1 MFRNTK
7 PFLSALTGLAALT
20 GIAVSIPAQAH
31 SIWFAERAK
40 QVALI
45 YGVGADD
52 LDMVSRMDKLTS
64 VDGFDAEGMP
74 VETSLRVA
82 GIIPVVDSDEPLA
95 VVAAAVDY
103 GMWTKDVSGRWHN
116 TGKDE
121 VEGDIE
127 LSEHNFKYAV
137 HMYALDAKV
146 PMIPAHAL
154 QIVPVGPIP
163 EDKGAPLTVKA
174 FYKGKPAS
182 GVKILTDYVTDPDQV
197 PALTSEDG
205 TATIRLRNQGLNV
218 VVGILITESDQ
229 PKKYDQMEERAS
241 LTFVLP
247 HLPE

>member
-1 MFRNTK
+1 MFRKAN
-7 PFLSALTGLAALT
+7 PIRSALTGLAA
-20 GIAVSIPAQAH
+20 IAAAATAIPAQAH
-31 SIWFAERAK
+31 GIWFAQRAK
-40 QVALI
+40 QIALV

-52 LDMVSRMDKLTS
+52 LDMVSRMDKLIA

-82 GIIPVVDSDEPLA
+82 GIVPVVDSAEPLA

-103 GMWTKDVSGRWHN
+103 GMWTKDATGRWHN

-121 VEGDIE
+121 VEGEIE

-137 HMYALDAKV
+137 HMYSLDAKV
-146 PMIPAHAL
+146 PMIEGHAL
-154 QIVPVGPIP
+154 QVVPVGPIP

-174 FYKGKPAS
+174 LYKGKPVS
-182 GVKILTDYVTDPDQV
+182 GAQILTDYVTDPDQI

-205 TATIRLRNQGLNV
+205 TATIRIRNQGLNV
-218 VVGILITESDQ
+218 VVGILITDSDN
-229 PKKYDQMEERAS
+229 PEKYDRMEQRAT

>member
-7 PFLSALTGLAALT
+7 PVLSALSGLAVLA
-20 GIAVSIPAQAH
+20 GVAAAIPAQAH
-31 SIWFAERAK
+31 GIWFAERAK
-40 QVALI
+40 QIALI

-52 LDMVSRMDKLTS
+52 LDAVSRMDKLTS
-64 VDGFDAEGMP
+64 VEGFDAEGMP

-82 GIIPVVDSDEPLA
+82 GIVPVVDSDEPLA
-95 VVAAAVDY
+95 IAAAAMDY
-103 GMWTKDVSGRWHN
+103 GMWTKDAAGRWHN

-127 LSEHNFKYAV
+127 VSEHNFKYAV
-137 HMYALDAKV
+137 HMYTLDAKV
-146 PMIPAHAL
+146 PMIESHAL

-174 FYKGKPAS
+174 LYKGNPVS
-182 GVKILTDYVTDPDQV
+182 GVKILTEYVTDPDQA
-197 PALTSEDG
+197 PALTSDDG

-218 VVGILITESDQ
+218 VVGILVTGSDK
-229 PKKYDQMEERAS
+229 PEKYDQMEERAS
-241 LTFVLP
+241 LSFVLP